1 MEKYGG
7 TTKGAGA
14 NRAFWLKAYDGG
26 PYVVDRIQR
35 GENFVENLSVSL
47 IGGVQP
53 KRLAELH
60 GLTSDGLLQR
70 FLPTIMGARSSHS
83 TTKRT
88 TTTLT

>member
-1 MEKYGG
+1 M
-7 TTKGAGA
+7 
-14 NRAFWLKAYDGG
+14 
-26 PYVVDRIQR
+26 VDRIQR

-70 FLPTIMGARSSHS
+70 FLPTIMGASKFALDRQSERLRRLHNAG
-83 TTKRT
+83 RAV
-88 TTTLT
+88 

>member
-1 MEKYGG
+1 M
-7 TTKGAGA
+7 
-14 NRAFWLKAYDGG
+14 
-26 PYVVDRIQR
+26 VDRIQR

-53 KRLAELH
+53 NVSAELH
-60 GLTSDGLLQR
+60 GSTSDGLLQR
-70 FLPTIMGARSSHS
+70 FSTIMGASKLHS